1 MQFKYPELLWAL
13 FLLLIPIL
21 IHLFQLRRFK
31 RTPFTNVKLL
41 RRVVAKSRKSRTPKK
56 WLLLLTRLV
65 LLTALVLAFA
75 QPFFAEKSAFLK
87 KDIVIYLDDSFSM
100 QAKRDGNSLLNN
112 AIQELIKSIP
122 QDYSF
127 TLFTNEK
134 IFDNATISVIQ
145 NDLLTHSYSP
155 KQLRLDEIFL
165 KAGSFFN
172 PDGEAVQSTILI
184 SDFQQRMLSSD
195 LDSLDRTGTSWI
207 QMLPDNVKNVSLD
220 SIYVVN
226 QGSENLELTAILTA
240 DKDTKDIPVSFFN
253 EDVLVAK
260 TAAIFNDMGQATVS
274 FTLGN
279 NEVIQGRLEIV
290 DSGLAYDNQLF
301 FNIDKKEKIKVLAI
315 GPEDS
320 QYLARIFTQDEFAF
334 TSTTLRA
341 LNFGILETQN
351 LIVLNEVAEI
361 PTTLSTGLRSFTDN
375 GGWLTVIPA
384 LDMDIDSYNLLSTKY
399 YSTNYGE
406 KINLPRNIT
415 TISFSHPLYR
425 NVFEKD
431 ATNFQYP
438 QVNSFYRTNS
448 LAANILSFDD
458 NAPFLLGNNGTFF
471 FTASISSGNS
481 NFKNSPLIVP
491 TFYNMG
497 SNSLKLPEL
506 YMRMERGIQ
515 VDVPTALQKDE
526 ILKVAKSD
534 YEFIPLQKSSA
545 NKVSLSFQ
553 DNPKTDG
560 IYRIHKNGETIK
572 NISFNYSRSESELNY
587 LDLNAYGNSSNTPS
601 ISSFFDAME
610 KDNSVRELWK
620 WFVILALL
628 FLLVE
633 ILIQKYFP

>member
-13 FLLLIPIL
+13 FLLLIPIF

-31 RTPFTNVKLL
+31 KTPFTNVKLL
-41 RRVVAKSRKSRTPKK
+41 RRVVAKSRKSRTLKK
-56 WLLLLTRLV
+56 WLLLLTRLF
-65 LLTALVLAFA
+65 LFTALILAFA
-75 QPFFAEKSAFLK
+75 QPFFAKKTAFLK
-87 KDIVIYLDDSFSM
+87 KEIVIYLDDSFSM
-100 QAKRDGNSLLNN
+100 QAKKDGNSLLDN
-112 AIQELIKSIP
+112 AVQELIKSIP
-122 QDYSF
+122 EDYSF

-134 IFDNATISVIQ
+134 IFEDATMSVIQ
-145 NDLLTHSYSP
+145 NDLLTHSYSS
-155 KQLRLDEIFL
+155 KQLQLDEIFL
-165 KAGSFFN
+165 KAEAFFK
-172 PDGEAVQSTILI
+172 PDAQAVQSTILI
-184 SDFQQRMLSSD
+184 SDFQQRMTSSG
-195 LDSLDRTGTSWI
+195 LDSLGNTATSWV

-220 SIYVVN
+220 SIYVVS
-226 QGSENLELTAILTA
+226 QGSENLELAATLTA
-240 DKDTKDIPVSFFN
+240 DKETKDIPVSFFN
-253 EDVLVAK
+253 EDDLVAK
-260 TAAIFNDMGQATVS
+260 TAAIFDDNGRATVN

-301 FNIDKKEKIKVLAI
+301 FNIDQKEKIKVLAI

-320 QYLARIFTQDEFAF
+320 PYLGRIYTEDEFAF
-334 TSTTLRA
+334 TSTTLRT
-341 LNFGILETQN
+341 LDYGILETQN
-351 LIVLNEVAEI
+351 LIVLNEIEEL
-361 PTTLSTGLRSFTDN
+361 PSTLSTSLRSFTDN

-384 LDMDIDSYNLLSTKY
+384 MDIDVDSYNIL
-399 YSTNYGE
+399 STNYFSTGYGQ

-438 QVNSFYRTNS
+438 QVSSFYRTNT
-448 LAANILSFDD
+448 LAPHILSFED
-458 NAPFLLGNNGTFF
+458 NSPFLLGSNGTFF
-471 FTASISSGNS
+471 FTASISSENS

-491 TFYNMG
+491 TLYNMG
-497 SNSLKLPEL
+497 SNSLKLPKL
-506 YMRMERGIQ
+506 YMRMDGQIQ
-515 VDVPTALQKDE
+515 VDIPTALQKDE

-534 YEFIPLQKSSA
+534 YEFIPLQRSSA
-545 NKVSLSFQ
+545 NKVSLTFQ
-553 DNPKTDG
+553 ENPKTDG
-560 IYRIHKNGETIK
+560 IYRIHKTGETIK
-572 NISFNYSRSESELNY
+572 NISFNYSRAESELNY
-587 LDLNAYGNSSNTPS
+587 LDLNVFSDSSDTPS